1 MGRIS
6 NYISTIAKS
15 GGMALSTGYVVK
27 FTLAPDLQ
35 KYIDSMELDIDLYE
49 GFCDE
54 ANLPPSQAATA
65 QITGRYLG
73 EGAVSYPH
81 TKMYTDVSLSWMCDA
96 NMEPYK
102 FAQGWWQYIFGEH
115 NDAGDLHDKDTYYP
129 SYNNVTTLLST
140 GNAEKLTNRETRLRY
155 PEQYMSQIVIA
166 KAEKGGGSPTDRM
179 STAHVLQDAYP
190 YSVDSI
196 PLSFGSSQLVKVT
209 ANFYYSKHYVRY
221 NNLKQVSNAVGNQ
234 LLSQENIKAG
244 DTLGSSNI
252 A

>member
-1 MGRIS
+1 MARIS
-6 NYISTIAKS
+6 DYVSTIAKS
-15 GGMALSTGYVVK
+15 GGMALSTGYAVK
-27 FTLAPDLQ
+27 FTLAADLQ
-35 KYIDSMELDIDLYE
+35 KYIDNLDLDIDLYE
-49 GFCDE
+49 VFCDE

-102 FAQGWWQYIFGEH
+102 FVQAWWQYIFGEY
-115 NDAGDLHDKDTYYP
+115 DASGMLHDEVQYQP
-129 SYNNVTTLLST
+129 QYNNAKTLLST
-140 GNAEKLTNRETRLRY
+140 GNPEKNTNRETRLRY
-155 PEQYMSQIVIA
+155 PESYLSTVVIA

-179 STAHVLQDAYP
+179 ATAHVLQDAYP
-190 YSVDSI
+190 YSVDSV

-221 NNLKQVSNAVGNQ
+221 NNLKSAGGS